1 MSPMSAATM
10 TRTTTIKGGES
21 IRHDKA
27 GDVTRLPS
35 PRWIGHISILTND
48 NFEAMKVFYR
58 NLLNAEMVNEVP
70 GFLYFPSFDGE
81 HHRLALIKVP
91 GLKPKAAVA
100 EKTVGLAHA
109 AFSYASLAEILFVYK
124 HMRSS
129 GFTPTY
135 CCNHGTTTSLYYQDP
150 DGNEAEIFV
159 DNFDHSPEVTQ
170 YKLTTQFLA
179 GFGEMSEGNFDPDKM
194 LALFEA
200 GTPDT
205 VLRDRNQVRRL
216 VKEGKL

>member
-1 MSPMSAATM
+1 MDALAL
-10 TRTTTIKGGES
+10 TRTIKGSEA

-27 GDVTRLPS
+27 DDIKTLPS

-48 NFEAMKVFYR
+48 NFEAMKSFYR

-91 GLKPKAAVA
+91 GLKPKSAVA
-100 EKTVGLAHA
+100 EKTVGIAHA
-109 AFSYASLAEILFVYK
+109 AFSYSSLAEILFVYK
-124 HMRSS
+124 HMKSL
-129 GFTPTY
+129 GHVPTY
-135 CCNHGTTTSLYYQDP
+135 CCNHGTTTSLYYADP

-159 DNFDHSPEVTQ
+159 DNFDRTPEVVR
-170 YKLTTQFLA
+170 YKLTQQFLD

-194 LALFEA
+194 VALFES
-200 GTPDT
+200 GVPDT
-205 VLRDRNQVRRL
+205 VLRDRLEVRRL